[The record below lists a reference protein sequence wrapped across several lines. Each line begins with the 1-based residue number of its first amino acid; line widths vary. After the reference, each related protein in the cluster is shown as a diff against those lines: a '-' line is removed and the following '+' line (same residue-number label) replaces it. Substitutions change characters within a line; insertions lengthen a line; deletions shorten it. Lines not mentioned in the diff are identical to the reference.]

1 MNLLTATEY
10 EILKLLVGEP
20 KGLYGLEL
28 VKKSDGKLKRG
39 SVYVLLSR
47 LEDKGYLKVRT
58 TAAPDGAGGMPRRQY
73 KLDGAGQK
81 VMREYEM
88 MRERL
93 EGAVHVR

>member
-1 MNLLTATEY
+1 MNLLTATEA

-28 VKKSDGKLKRG
+28 VKRSDGALKRG

-47 LEDKGYLKVRT
+47 LEDKGYVKVKSIAT
-58 TAAPDGAGGMPRRQY
+58 SEHGGMPRRQY
-73 KLDGAGQK
+73 RIEGVGQK
-81 VMREYEM
+81 VLREYEQ
-88 MRERL
+88 MRERY